1 VADLIDPHTRSWNE
15 ILLRECC
22 LAIDVEAILAIKL
35 PPRNFDYFVSW
46 LPEKNGIFTV
56 RSAYRLGLPPAI
68 EDLRV

>member
-1 VADLIDPHTRSWNE
+1 
-15 ILLRECC
+15 